1 MNRSKVFSIFGKE
14 MKDMMRD
21 RRTMISMI
29 VIPALA
35 IPLLIFVIT
44 SFSVS
49 KIRQAEEAEKTI
61 AIVGL
66 EPGSEMYRAVEE
78 TGVII
83 VRNDTLQ
90 STPQIMVL
98 DKKLDL
104 AVEFSPDFE
113 EGVAAFLENGRET
126 PPEVVLHYNE
136 SRLLSG
142 TTMRLVK
149 QALLDQRDIRL
160 EGFLTTQGLRADI
173 MHPFHLWQT
182 NVMPPE
188 QQAGSELG
196 RIIAYIVMILM
207 LTGSAYPALDL
218 TVGEKERQTLETL
231 LVTPAGRTDIVVG
244 KFLTIL
250 VISLLATLITIIS
263 LTITMTQA
271 GSLMGEASALLE
283 FRISPQVIGLV
294 LLFMVPVGMF
304 FSALLM
310 TVGLYARTM
319 KEGQSYSQPLFMLL
333 ILPAAMSMMPGME
346 LSLKTIFMPVVNA
359 SLVIRELFM
368 QNWSIL
374 PTAAAVFGVNLLMAA
389 VLLGI
394 VYSMF
399 HRESV
404 LFRN

>member
-1 MNRSKVFSIFGKE
+1 MRRSKVFSIFAKE

-35 IPLLIFVIT
+35 IPLLIFVMT
-44 SFSVS
+44 SFTAS
-49 KIRQAEEAEKTI
+49 KINQAHEADKTI
-61 AIVGL
+61 AITGI
-66 EPGSEMYRAVEE
+66 EPGSAIYRAIEE
-78 TGVII
+78 TGVAI
-83 VRNDTLQ
+83 VLNDTLQ
-90 STPQIMVL
+90 STPEIMVL

-104 AVEFSPDFE
+104 SVVFTPDFE
-113 EGVAAFLENGRET
+113 AGITDFLENGREA
-126 PPEVVLHYNE
+126 PPEVVLQYNE
-136 SRLLSG
+136 SRLLSE

-149 QALLDQRDIRL
+149 KTLLEQREIRL
-160 EGFLTTQGLRADI
+160 EGFLTTRGLRADI
-173 MHPFHLWQT
+173 MHPFNVWQT

-231 LVTPAGRTDIVVG
+231 LVTPAGRTDIVIG

-250 VISLLATLITIIS
+250 VISLVATLITIIS
-263 LTITMTQA
+263 LTVTMTQA
-271 GSLMGEASALLE
+271 SSLMGAAGGLLN
-283 FRISPQVIGLV
+283 FQISPQVIGLV

-310 TVGLYARTM
+310 AVGIYARTM
-319 KEGQSYSQPLFMLL
+319 KEGQSYSQPLFMLM

-346 LSLKTIFMPVVNA
+346 LSLKTIFMPVVNS

-368 QNWSIL
+368 QNWSIM
-374 PTAAAVFGVNLLMAA
+374 PTAAAVFGVNLAMAA
-389 VLLGI
+389 VLLGV
-394 VYSMF
+394 VYRMF

-404 LFRN
+404 LFRS

>member
-1 MNRSKVFSIFGKE
+1 MSGNKVFSIFGKE

-35 IPLLIFVIT
+35 IPLLIFVMT
-44 SFSVS
+44 SFSMS
-49 KIRQAEEAEKTI
+49 KMRQAQEAEKTI

-66 EPGSEMYRAVEE
+66 SAGSELYRAIEE
-78 TGVII
+78 TGVNI
-83 VRNDTLQ
+83 VLNDTLQ
-90 STPQIMVL
+90 STPEIMVL

-104 AVEFSPDFE
+104 AVVFSPGFE
-113 EGVAAFLENGRET
+113 DGIDAFLADESET
-126 PPEVVLHYNE
+126 QPEVVLHFNE

-142 TTMRLVK
+142 TSMRLVK

-160 EGFLTTQGLRADI
+160 EEFLTTKGLRADI
-173 MHPFHLWQT
+173 LRPFNLWQT

-231 LVTPAGRTDIVVG
+231 LVTPAGRSDIVIG

-263 LTITMTQA
+263 LTVTMTQA
-271 GSLMGEASALLE
+271 GSLMGEASALLD
-283 FRISPQVIGLV
+283 FRISPQVILVV

-310 TVGLYARTM
+310 TVGIYARTM
-319 KEGQSYSQPLFMLL
+319 KEGQSYSQPLFMLM

-346 LSLKTIFMPVVNA
+346 LSLKTIFMPVVNS

-368 QNWSIL
+368 QNWNIL
-374 PTAAAVFGVNLLMAA
+374 PTAAAVFGINLAMAA
-389 VLLGI
+389 VLLAV
-394 VYSMF
+394 VYKMF

-404 LFRN
+404 LFRS